1 MSAGPVIRTWWREHR
16 ERLHYTWEKKN
27 QTEQK
32 QHAVQSEQTE
42 KESRSAEGKL
52 SDWWGPTAA
61 TGNQPQS
68 EVLISRSQQVYLH
81 DVQSF
86 LIAADEDA
94 GRGGQRQRGGQGDG
108 LLRQAAGPS
117 RAVGV
122 VGVLHLR
129 HVVVV
134 HLEHHLPILVL

>member
-1 MSAGPVIRTWWREHR
+1 MSACGLQVDQRGRVGVVLGKVHVKLEAAVGVRGVRRARDQDLVERTQGEASPH
-16 ERLHYTWEKKN
+16 LEKE

-32 QHAVQSEQTE
+32 QHAVQSEQIE

-52 SDWWGPTAA
+52 SDWWGLMAA

-94 GRGGQRQRGGQGDG
+94 G
-108 LLRQAAGPS
+108 
-117 RAVGV
+117 
-122 VGVLHLR
+122 
-129 HVVVV
+129 
-134 HLEHHLPILVL
+134 